1 MPKVSIVVPV
11 FNGEKFLGN
20 FFNSILA
27 QTFLD
32 FEVLLCDDKSSDSS
46 ATLIQSFIDL
56 DSRVNLI
63 INDVNIGAAKS
74 RNKCIQA
81 AKGRYIAFC
90 DVDDTWSFKKLEIQ
104 ISEMEKH
111 NSCISFT
118 NANIVTPD
126 GLKFGS
132 RVFPLEKCNLDLMLR
147 RNFAVCSSV
156 VYDTKVLGK
165 QFFPE
170 IRYAEDYALWLRIL
184 SLQNTEFLVIS
195 ECLVNYTKV
204 KGSESSNKLRA
215 VRGHF
220 LALTS
225 IGTNKYMI
233 PVYMAIY
240 LSLAVYCYLKE
251 ALQAPK

>member
-20 FFNSILA
+20 FFNSILT
-27 QTFLD
+27 QTLSD
-32 FEVLLCDDKSSDSS
+32 FEVLLCDDKSSDGS
-46 ATLIQSFIDL
+46 ATLIQRFMDL

-74 RNKCIQA
+74 RNKCIEV

-90 DVDDTWSFKKLEIQ
+90 DVDDTWSVKKLEVQ
-104 ISEMEKH
+104 ISKMEKY

-118 NANIVTPD
+118 NANIVTPN

-132 RVFPLEKCNLDLMLR
+132 REFLLEKCNLDMMLR
-147 RNFAVCSSV
+147 RNYVICSSV
-156 VYDTKVLGK
+156 VYDTRVIGK

-170 IRYAEDYALWLRIL
+170 IRYAEDYALWLKIL
-184 SLQNTEFLVIS
+184 SSQNTEFLVIS

-204 KGSESSNKLRA
+204 KGSESSNKLGA
-215 VRGHF
+215 VRGH
-220 LALTS
+220 LAALSLIRTKKLLIPIYMLKYLFLTS
-225 IGTNKYMI
+225 
-233 PVYMAIY
+233 Y
-240 LSLAVYCYLKE
+240 LYLRETILELK
-251 ALQAPK
+251 